1 MNTDALV
8 RMDGRE
14 PMSMLRAPEFRL
26 ATGILALLM
35 LAATLAAC
43 GSRSISDTNTASG
56 EGKATV
62 TLTVDPDPPVANQ
75 EARLTIQV
83 RDASG
88 KGVPGANVE
97 VVAEHA
103 GMDMGKLT
111 GVATDVGGGTYTTA
125 ITPTM
130 AGTWKVRVTVDM
142 DGKTQQATFE
152 LQVK

>member
-1 MNTDALV
+1 
-8 RMDGRE
+8 
-14 PMSMLRAPEFRL
+14 MSMLRAPEFRL

-43 GSRSISDTNTASG
+43 GSRGTPDTNTAAG
-56 EGKATV
+56 EGGATV
-62 TLTVDPDPPVANQ
+62 TLTVAPNPPVTNQ

-88 KGVPGANVE
+88 KGVPGTNVE
-97 VVAEHA
+97 VVAEHT
-103 GMDMGKLT
+103 GMNMGKLT
-111 GVATDVGGGTYTTA
+111 GVATDVGGGTYTTT

-130 AGTWKVRVTVDM
+130 AGTWKVRVTIDM
-142 DGKTQQATFE
+142 NGKTQQATFE